1 MELTEKILRAIDV
14 GAGAGGRYSTSGL
27 ARQCGT
33 GYRRMAYTLYGLCMM
48 GFLEKS
54 SEFHRPNVTAS
65 RWGLTDA
72 GIRLLYDFR
81 DAKPRAF

>member
-1 MELTEKILRAIDV
+1 MELTEMILREIDTQ
-14 GAGAGGRYSTSGL
+14 AGAGERYSTSGL
-27 ARQCGT
+27 ARRCGT
-33 GYRRMAYTLYGLCMM
+33 GYRRMRSTLCGLQTM
-48 GFLEKS
+48 GFLEKTC
-54 SEFHRPNVTAS
+54 EFHRPNVTAN